1 MNFFHEAICDRWT
14 RVAMQTVP
22 VVEWSLRSACESTRV
37 NKEPEMCDTKL
48 HLPESNLGNFDL
60 SLNDPLITC

>member
-1 MNFFHEAICDRWT
+1 MNFLHEAICDRWT
-14 RVAMQTVP
+14 RVAMP
-22 VVEWSLRSACESTRV
+22 VVEWSLKSA
-37 NKEPEMCDTKL
+37 CDTKL